1 MEENHFG
8 NDTESIVLFWHL
20 EFMVDIRHPSR
31 SRQAGRSKIMEK
43 PGHEDQKIGNDGIYT
58 ILKPWNLDE
67 ISYRGNVDE
76 KEES

>member
-1 MEENHFG
+1 M
-8 NDTESIVLFWHL
+8 SLWWIL
-20 EFMVDIRHPSR
+20 DIQAEVGRQVEVR
-31 SRQAGRSKIMEK
+31 SWEK